1 MGGRGQTGYVLGRS
15 GAAAVAWYLAG
26 GAPMP
31 IACYQPKGAASLAAS
46 YINLANPGTYNAA
59 PGVAPTFDPATGWA
73 FNGATQYLTTG
84 VVPTAST
91 TVLVRFSGATADGVY
106 TLIGS
111 RTANYGM
118 RNRVSNSRQYFLATT
133 ATGTGAGV
141 DAGVMAIV
149 GNQGYYNGAADGGTM
164 TTGTYSFPLFIAALN
179 NLGGPAQWW
188 GGNIQAV
195 AIYAATLSAAQ
206 VAAIAAAVA
215 LI

>member
-15 GAAAVAWYLAG
+15 GGAAVPWYLAG

-31 IACYQPKGAASLAAS
+31 IAAYQPKGAATLADS

-59 PGVAPTFDPATGWA
+59 PGVAPTFATATGWT
-73 FNGATQYLTTG
+73 FNGTTQYLTTG

-106 TLIGS
+106 TMIGS
-111 RTANYGM
+111 RTVNFGM
-118 RNRVSNSRQYFLATT
+118 RNRVSGARQYFLVST

-141 DAGVMAIV
+141 DAGVMAIA
-149 GNQGYYNGAADGGTM
+149 GNQGYYNGAADGSAM
-164 TTGTYSFPLFIAALN
+164 TAGTYSFSLFIAALN

-195 AIYAATLSAAQ
+195 AIYAATLSATQ
-206 VAAIAAAVA
+206 VAAVSAAMAA
-215 LI
+215 L